1 MIDLT
6 GVTIGRLTVL
16 RETEERIGS
25 SIVWECKCKCGKLGY
40 ISSRDLLHSGGKKRR
55 GCGDCRDTSH
65 PLYGTWQGIKSR
77 CNDQFSA
84 SYKHYGGRGIKMD
97 VEWQKDFLT
106 FVQDVGP
113 KPSPL
118 HSIDRID
125 VNGDYTKDNC
135 RWATTKEQA
144 NNKREAQEIPGYRGL
159 KELDI
164 IEIYKSKLSI
174 EQLENKFGVAR
185 KTIQNIKSLNYSSWA
200 TQIIGTYLKLDQP
213 HNVAAIKLATIKLKL
228 KGEF

>member
-16 RETEERIGS
+16 RETEARNGN

-40 ISSRDLLHSGGKKRR
+40 VSSRDLLHSGANKRR
-55 GCGDCRDTSH
+55 GCGNCNDTGH
-65 PLYGTWQGIKSR
+65 PLYGIWKGIKTR
-77 CNDQFSA
+77 CNNKYTAD
-84 SYKHYGGRGIKMD
+84 YKHYGGRGIKMD
-97 VEWQKDFLT
+97 LEWQKDFLR
-106 FVQDVGP
+106 FVQDMGER
-113 KPSPL
+113 PSAS

-135 RWATTKEQA
+135 RWATSKEQA
-144 NNKREAQEIPGYRGL
+144 NNRREATEIPGYKGL
-159 KELDI
+159 TELDI
-164 IEIYKSKLSI
+164 LEIYRSKLSI
-174 EQLENKFGVAR
+174 EQLESKFGVAR

-200 TQIIGTYLKLDQP
+200 TQVIGTYLKLDQP